1 MDTVSGRKSHSR
13 TVTRNQGEEWLIS
26 RQPQLAG
33 QNRWSKHSYDTE
45 NSRNATRETGSG
57 HGIIA
62 KPATI

>member
-1 MDTVSGRKSHSR
+1 MADFAAAT
-13 TVTRNQGEEWLIS
+13 
-26 RQPQLAG
+26 A